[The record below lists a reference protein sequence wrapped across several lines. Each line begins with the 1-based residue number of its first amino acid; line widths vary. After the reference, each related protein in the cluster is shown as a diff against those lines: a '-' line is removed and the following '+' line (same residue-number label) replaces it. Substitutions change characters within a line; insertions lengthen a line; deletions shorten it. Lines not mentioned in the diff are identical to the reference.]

1 MKSFQNG
8 VVVFLIVVFL
18 FGCTTSQQSTDEEEQ
33 VYIFDEIPKENTIEA
48 PKTGQYPNLDQAYYV
63 VQIGAFTT
71 KERAETF
78 AEMSRSKL
86 NNEINISYSEQ
97 VNLYVVQITPFYK
110 SKEEAESVKNKLR
123 SFSEFSD
130 AWIVTINK

>member
-1 MKSFQNG
+1 MKSFQNIL
-8 VVVFLIVVFL
+8 VAFLMGVFL
-18 FGCTTSQQSTDEEEQ
+18 FGCTTSQQSTDGEEQ
-33 VYIFDEIPKENTIEA
+33 IYIFDEIPKENTIEA
-48 PKTGQYPNLDQAYYV
+48 PKTGEYPTINQAYYV
-63 VQIGAFTT
+63 VQVGAFTT
-71 KERAETF
+71 KDRAETF

-86 NNEINISYSEQ
+86 KNEINISYSEQ

-123 SFSEFSD
+123 TYSEFSD

>member
-1 MKSFQNG
+1 MKSFQIG
-8 VVVFLIVVFL
+8 LVVFLIGVFL
-18 FGCTTSQQSTDEEEQ
+18 SGCTTSQQSTDEEEQ
-33 VYIFDEIPKENTIEA
+33 VYVFDEIPKENTIEA

-71 KERAETF
+71 KDRAETF
-78 AEMSRSKL
+78 ADMSRSKL

-123 SFSEFSD
+123 TYPEFSD
-130 AWIVTINK
+130 AWIVTVNK